1 MPHLFS
7 AKQSGQMAKPQGQ
20 LQQNGF
26 CCLQQ

>member
-7 AKQSGQMAKPQGQ
+7 AKQSGQMANPQVQ
-20 LQQNGF
+20 LQQNGI